1 MHFTFTPKRSNN
13 IYTNTQNDR
22 TKIRCSRFITIG
34 ILVIY
39 FNLVMANVVSLRQYW
54 YVQTFRNG
62 TEMEPLYDTLFRD
75 WISPSGIH
83 TPNSFSIRDM
93 VDVCTYSWVVL
104 TTIVWFFCGKEPI
117 LAARAL
123 TAQLIFIP
131 MFTGAQLL
139 TIVPDSTPSCLEK
152 FQIPSESGISWIFT
166 RYPLHT
172 CGNMLWSSDIAQLVV
187 FTSISSAMVSSH
199 RIYLKRFVWL
209 FGELWTIMT
218 MIFIFTSQYQYSV
231 DVLTTII
238 VVKIVMSHQGV
249 DTFAASIFLQNYD
262 YYDRVIEIVPVTI

>member
-1 MHFTFTPKRSNN
+1 MHYAQKYRAN
-13 IYTNTQNDR
+13 IR
-22 TKIRCSRFITIG
+22 HVRFIIIG
-34 ILVIY
+34 IIVIY

-75 WISPSGIH
+75 WIAPYGFH
-83 TPNSFSIRDM
+83 TPNPLTVRDM
-93 VDVCTYSWVVL
+93 VDVCTYSWIIITV
-104 TTIVWFFCGKEPI
+104 IVWFLFSKEPI

-131 MFTGAQLL
+131 MFTCAQLL
-139 TIVPDSTPSCLEK
+139 TIVPDSTPLCLEK
-152 FQIPSESGISWIFT
+152 FQIPSESQISWIFT
-166 RYPLHT
+166 RFPMRT

-187 FTSISSAMVSSH
+187 FTSISTAMVSSH
-199 RIYLKRFVWL
+199 RIYLKRFVWI

-231 DVLTTII
+231 DVFTTII
-238 VVKIVMSHQGV
+238 VVKIVMTHQGI
-249 DTFAASIFLQNYD
+249 DTLAASLFLKNYQ
-262 YYDRVIEIVPVTI
+262 YYDRCVEIVPVTI